1 MIGEVQQL
9 HTQNG
14 LHLSIPTCWWEEVD
28 TCVSVCSIAVTVF
41 LSAQGSKAS
50 TSNSTEI
57 NMITICLPFF
67 IETKV
72 VNYS

>member
-14 LHLSIPTCWWEEVD
+14 LHLSIPACWCGELV
-28 TCVSVCSIAVTVF
+28 TCVSKFSTGIAAF

-50 TSNSTEI
+50 TNNSTEI
-57 NMITICLPFF
+57 NTITICLPFF

-72 VNYS
+72 VNFS